1 MWHVT
6 AHRIE
11 QYRLLNL
18 MSDDFESETVLTD
31 EMTGDEAMP
40 IIQNLTEHLVPPFE
54 QLFDEISD

>member
-18 MSDDFESETVLTD
+18 MSDDFESETVLT
-31 EMTGDEAMP
+31 AMS

>member
-31 EMTGDEAMP
+31 EMTVDEAMP
-40 IIQNLTEHLVPPFE
+40 IIQNLTEHFVSPF
-54 QLFDEISD
+54 